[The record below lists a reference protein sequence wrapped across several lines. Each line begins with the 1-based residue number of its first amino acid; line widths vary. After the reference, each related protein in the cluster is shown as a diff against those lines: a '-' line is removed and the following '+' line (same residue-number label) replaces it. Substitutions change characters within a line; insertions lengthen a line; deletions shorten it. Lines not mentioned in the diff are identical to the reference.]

1 MLNCGFMYKTSDNHA
16 GLLAF
21 FFSVDHEN
29 FLLLGVHGSSKMR
42 TSSKDILVKR
52 GSIALQILVHIYL
65 AGTSVILFMLFMVLC
80 CKKL

>member
-1 MLNCGFMYKTSDNHA
+1 MDSCIKQVIIMQDCWL
-16 GLLAF
+16 